1 LFLPAVAVAEDA
13 WITDPAHYKLELE
26 NDSVVIVRVSY
37 GPRERSNGQID
48 VPDNRVAVSLTPFH
62 ARVTY
67 EDGRVIEFRQDMG
80 AVFPGRKGRI
90 TVENL
95 ADQAFELIT
104 VLVKGGGQTP
114 GVAALDSL
122 LVDPG
127 HHGLVLDNDL
137 YRVIRV
143 RFGPKEVARGAF
155 EGGGAIVRLTPVQAE
170 VTRIAD
176 GASFKRNMPAGS
188 VGWNP
193 PGVVLPR
200 NLADMALEFVVVQP
214 KR

>member
-1 LFLPAVAVAEDA
+1 
-13 WITDPAHYKLELE
+13 
-26 NDSVVIVRVSY
+26 
-37 GPRERSNGQID
+37 
-48 VPDNRVAVSLTPFH
+48 
-62 ARVTY
+62 
-67 EDGRVIEFRQDMG
+67 
-80 AVFPGRKGRI
+80 
-90 TVENL
+90 
-95 ADQAFELIT
+95 
-104 VLVKGGGQTP
+104 
-114 GVAALDSL
+114 L